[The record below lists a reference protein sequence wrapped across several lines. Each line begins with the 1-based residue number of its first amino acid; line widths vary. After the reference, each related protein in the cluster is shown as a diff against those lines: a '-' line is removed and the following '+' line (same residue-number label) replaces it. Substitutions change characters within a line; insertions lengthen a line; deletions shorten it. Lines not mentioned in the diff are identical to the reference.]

1 MLRKS
6 ITFKNFDG
14 NTVTEEHFFHMTKA
28 ELIKLEVTKK
38 GGGLQEHLRRVVAG
52 GEPGEILAAFEMIV
66 QASYGVRTENGG
78 FVKRPEDWN
87 AFLSSEA
94 YSTMFMELVT
104 DATVAAQFI
113 KGIMPADIDA
123 AEIDKAMEE
132 LKLDK
137 EEFAAIVS
145 GPTTEDVEL
154 PQPEQPAWI
163 REDRDPSPAEIQRMS
178 KDELVTAMQRKNNRK
193 REGV

>member
-6 ITFKNFDG
+6 ITFNNFDG
-14 NTVTEEHFFHMTKA
+14 KTVTEEHFFHMTKA
-28 ELIKLEVTKK
+28 ELIKLEVGKK
-38 GGGLQEHLRRVVAG
+38 GGGLQEHLQRVVAG
-52 GEPGEILAAFEMIV
+52 GEPSEILAAFEMIV

-78 FVKRPEDWN
+78 FIKRPEDWN

-104 DATVAAQFI
+104 DASVAAQFI
-113 KGIMPADIDA
+113 KGIMPSDIDA
-123 AEIDKAMEE
+123 AEIDKAMED
-132 LKLDK
+132 LQVNK
-137 EEFAAIVS
+137 EEFAAIVA

-178 KDELVTAMQRKNNRK
+178 KDELVAAMQRKNNRK